1 MKLLSTILMGLT
13 LTACASSQPAA
24 TRPVS
29 NQPFGSTS
37 GLQALPASSWQ
48 VVYNGRSMSLPE
60 ILTASGKSAAI
71 FQFAGVTCVTCQRD
85 AQEYTSRIQ
94 RSALKNKL
102 AHIVVF
108 TDFSEDFQENDFA
121 SFMNQY
127 APQSI
132 RTQDS
137 NGRLWLSLQK
147 DPSMP
152 DRNVMVVLGQNGKGL
167 SLNEATSHDLIFT
180 TLEGLASGAL

>member
-24 TRPVS
+24 TRPGA

-37 GLQALPASSWQ
+37 GLHALPASSWQ
-48 VVYNGRSMSLPE
+48 VVYNGRTMNLPE
-60 ILTASGKSAAI
+60 VLIASGKSAAI
-71 FQFAGVTCVTCQRD
+71 FQFAGVTCITCQRD

-94 RSALKNKL
+94 RSASKNKL

-121 SFMNQY
+121 SFMSQY

-132 RTQDS
+132 RTHDS

-152 DRNVMVVLGQNGKGL
+152 DRNVMVVLGQNGSGL
-167 SLNEATSHDLIFT
+167 SLNEATSHDVIFN
-180 TLEGLASGAL
+180 TLEALASGVP